1 MNKSA
6 CTWTVSQLIEA
17 LQAFPKD
24 TPVVVSGYE
33 GGYEN
38 IQQPLLL
45 RKLQH
50 HPENPYWD
58 GAFQEVKAESED
70 SFDAVLL
77 NREIRNV

>member
-1 MNKSA
+1 MNKSCCA
-6 CTWTVSQLIEA
+6 FTVVQLIEA

-38 IQQPLLL
+38 IQPLLL
-45 RKLQH
+45 RRLQH
-50 HPENPYWD
+50 HPQNPYWD

-77 NREIRNV
+77 SREVRNG